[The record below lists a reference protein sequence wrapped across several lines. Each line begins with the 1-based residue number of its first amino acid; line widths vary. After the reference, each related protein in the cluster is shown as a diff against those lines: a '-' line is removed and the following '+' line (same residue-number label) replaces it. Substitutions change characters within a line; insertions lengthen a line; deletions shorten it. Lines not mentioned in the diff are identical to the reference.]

1 MLARQRRF
9 EALFHQLLA
18 RPAHRGEAGF
28 QRLHD
33 LAVAPSFTRAG
44 RIGLQQDTRL
54 HQKLRGALAGA
65 DQFMQM
71 PAFVA
76 GQFHDVL
83 FLRLSLWQPRIASGN
98 WTPGDGL
105 TNQTQNQ

>member
-33 LAVAPSFTRAG
+33 LAVAPSVTRAG
-44 RIGLQQDTRL
+44 RIGLQTGYAPSSKAARSACRCGSIHAEMSALSPVSFTTYFFTLISLAATNRL
-54 HQKLRGALAGA
+54 R
-65 DQFMQM
+65 
-71 PAFVA
+71 
-76 GQFHDVL
+76 
-83 FLRLSLWQPRIASGN
+83 
-98 WTPGDGL
+98 
-105 TNQTQNQ
+105 

>member
-33 LAVAPSFTRAG
+33 LAVAPSVTRAG

-54 HQKLRGALAGA
+54 HQKLRGVLAGA

-83 FLRLSLWQPRIASGN
+83 FYAYLFGATYRLR
-98 WTPGDGL
+98 
-105 TNQTQNQ
+105 